1 MSWQDNLLF
10 VLDGIKGHLVLWTDQ
25 LNNIVD
31 VAISNPDSI
40 LVLYDSSNKIA
51 KMSIKP
57 LHLCV
62 QELVSMKE
70 WLQSCKVRRY
80 LCQVIVKSFGICTKT
95 LSVFGVIRISYKMLC
110 PLVPYRALS
119 VSLQL
124 VTISNLAVDF
134 RLR

>member
-1 MSWQDNLLF
+1 MSWQDNSLF

-31 VAISNPDSI
+31 IAVSNPDSI
-40 LVLYDSSNKIA
+40 LVLYDGSNKIA

-70 WLQSCKVRRY
+70 WIQSCKVSCCITSY
-80 LCQVIVKSFGICTKT
+80 CIVINSAPILHFLIV
-95 LSVFGVIRISYKMLC
+95 
-110 PLVPYRALS
+110 
-119 VSLQL
+119 
-124 VTISNLAVDF
+124 
-134 RLR
+134 